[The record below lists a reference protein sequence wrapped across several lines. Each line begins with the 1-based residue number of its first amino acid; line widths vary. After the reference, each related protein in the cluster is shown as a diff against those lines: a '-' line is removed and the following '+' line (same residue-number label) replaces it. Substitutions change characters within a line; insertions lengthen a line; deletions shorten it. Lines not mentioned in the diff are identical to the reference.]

1 MYYLYIKESLF
12 SQGLLHSVLYLPF
25 LCYLMKCIPSLLHC
39 FCFAT
44 PFFSCFFIFPLL
56 THCLPLPSHPSSFSY
71 LRSWTVVLL
80 YSLPSSPVSQCLLP
94 AKKQLPENQSLSLV
108 MLHLLDM
115 SVGRITSK
123 SGHRDL
129 CLLCSWHRFRA
140 VSRKPAGC
148 FTLQINPTTGGN
160 LCERQESWHVNA
172 FLSVSLSCHL
182 SQLNDFSFNVI
193 AFWRWEFPLSLR
205 LSISKVT
212 LIAVI

>member
-1 MYYLYIKESLF
+1 MRPVSFRLF
-12 SQGLLHSVLYLPF
+12 L
-25 LCYLMKCIPSLLHC
+25 LCY
-39 FCFAT
+39 T
-44 PFFSCFFIFPLL
+44 FFFHVFFIFLL
-56 THCLPLPSHPSSFSY
+56 LSLCLLSLPILPLFPTWGHEQWCCYLLVPHPLWVNVYCQLKNNS
-71 LRSWTVVLL
+71 LRI
-80 YSLPSSPVSQCLLP
+80 SP
-94 AKKQLPENQSLSLV
+94 SLV

-123 SGHRDL
+123 SGYRDL

-140 VSRKPAGC
+140 ISRKPAGC